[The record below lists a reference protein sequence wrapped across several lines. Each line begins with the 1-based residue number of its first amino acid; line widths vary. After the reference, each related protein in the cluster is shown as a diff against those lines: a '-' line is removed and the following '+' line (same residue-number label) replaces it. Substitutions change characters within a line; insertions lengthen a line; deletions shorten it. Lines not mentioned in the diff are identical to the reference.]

1 LQLDQNNVTGRFM
14 NNTAIPLKER
24 IIVALDVET
33 PEQAKE
39 IVKKCESRISF
50 FKVGLQLFMGS
61 WFETVDWLVDRGH
74 KVMLDLKFFDIPE
87 TVKLAVEQVN
97 SRGVSFATI
106 HGNDPIIR
114 AAVAARGDM
123 QLLAVTVLTSFGE
136 EDMRAMGMT
145 QSVADLVYFR
155 AKRALELGC
164 DGVVSSGLEAGKLRR
179 ELGKKLLIV
188 TPGIRP
194 GANVQDDRDDQ
205 KRIVTAGMAIKSG
218 ASHVV
223 VGRPITRAVDPM
235 QVIEQM
241 QQDIIASSR

>member
-1 LQLDQNNVTGRFM
+1 MSKT
-14 NNTAIPLKER
+14 TIPLQER
-24 IIVALDVET
+24 IIVALDVT
-33 PEQAKE
+33 SPEQAKE
-39 IVKKCESRISF
+39 IVKTCESHVSF
-50 FKVGLQLFMGS
+50 YKVGLQLFMAS
-61 WFETVDWLVDRGH
+61 WFDTVDWIVDRGH

-106 HGNDPIIR
+106 HGNDAIIR

-164 DGVVSSGLEAGKLRR
+164 DGVVSSGLEAQRMRQGF
-179 ELGKKLLIV
+179 GDKLLIV

-194 GANVQDDRDDQ
+194 GANVSDESDDQ
-205 KRIVTAGMAIKSG
+205 KRIVTAGMAIGNG
-218 ASHVV
+218 ANHVV
-223 VGRPITRAVDPM
+223 VGRPITRAADPIR
-235 QVIEQM
+235 VIEQM
-241 QQDIIASSR
+241 QQDIVASVR

>member
-1 LQLDQNNVTGRFM
+1 M
-14 NNTAIPLKER
+14 NTAAIPLNER
-24 IIVALDVET
+24 IIVALDVES
-33 PEQAKE
+33 PAQAKE
-39 IVKKCESRISF
+39 LVKKCESHITF
-50 FKVGLQLFMGS
+50 YKVGLQLFMAS
-61 WFETVDWLVDRGH
+61 WFDTVDWIVDRGH

-114 AAVAARGDM
+114 AAVSARGDM

-145 QSVADLVYFR
+145 GSVADLVYFR

-164 DGVVSSGLEAGKLRR
+164 DGVVSSGLEAEKMRR
-179 ELGKKLLIV
+179 DLGDKLLIV

-194 GANVQDDRDDQ
+194 GANVRDAADDQ
-205 KRIVTAGMAIKSG
+205 QRIVTAGMAIRNG
-218 ASHVV
+218 ANHVV
-223 VGRPITRAVDPM
+223 VGRPITKAADPIR
-235 QVIEQM
+235 VIEQM
-241 QQDIIASSR
+241 QQDIAGICR

>member
-1 LQLDQNNVTGRFM
+1 M
-14 NNTAIPLKER
+14 NNASIPLRER
-24 IIVALDVET
+24 IIVALDVDT
-33 PEQAKE
+33 PEQARAL
-39 IVKKCESRISF
+39 VKKCETHVSF
-50 FKVGLQLFMGS
+50 YKVGLQLFMGS

-97 SRGVSFATI
+97 SRGVTFATI

-114 AAVAARGDM
+114 AAVSARGDL

-145 QSVADLVYFR
+145 RSIADLVFFR
-155 AKRALELGC
+155 ARRALELGC
-164 DGVVSSGLEAGKLRR
+164 DGVVSSGLEAEKLRGD
-179 ELGKKLLIV
+179 LGEKLLIV

-194 GANVQDDRDDQ
+194 GANTSDAGDDQ
-205 KRIVTAGMAIKSG
+205 QRIVTAGRAIRGG
-218 ASHVV
+218 ANHVV
-223 VGRPITRAVDPM
+223 VGRPITRAADPI

-241 QQDIIASSR
+241 QKDICTAER

>member
-1 LQLDQNNVTGRFM
+1 M
-14 NNTAIPLKER
+14 SNTIIPLRER
-24 IIVALDVET
+24 IIVALDVDT
-33 PEQAKE
+33 PEHAKAL
-39 IVKKCESRISF
+39 VKRCESHVSF
-50 FKVGLQLFMGS
+50 YKVGLQLFMGS

-97 SRGVSFATI
+97 SRGVTFATI

-114 AAVAARGDM
+114 AAVSARGDM

-145 QSVADLVYFR
+145 GSVADLVYFR

-164 DGVVSSGLEAGKLRR
+164 DGVVSSGLEAEKLRR
-179 ELGKKLLIV
+179 DLGDKLLIV

-194 GANVQDDRDDQ
+194 GANVCDVADDQ
-205 KRIVTAGMAIKSG
+205 QRIVTAGRAIAGG
-218 ASHVV
+218 ANHVV
-223 VGRPITRAVDPM
+223 VGRPITKAADPI
-235 QVIEQM
+235 QVIEGM
-241 QQDIIASSR
+241 QQDISESTAGRK